1 MKGKAL
7 RKEILERVESNWPT
21 HIREI
26 IRDLGFEVDNTNI
39 KKFSYHIRK
48 LEEAEKIKVK
58 RIGRALVAWPVDM
71 EKLRMIH
78 ELLRVD

>member
-7 RKEILERVESNWPT
+7 RQEILERVESNWPT
-21 HIREI
+21 HIREL

-48 LEEAEKIKVK
+48 LEEEEKVKVK
-58 RIGRALVAWPVDM
+58 RIGRAMVAWPNEM
-71 EKLRMIH
+71 EKLRVIH
-78 ELLRVD
+78 ELLKV

>member
-7 RKEILERVESNWPT
+7 RQEILERVESNWPT
-21 HIREI
+21 HIREL

-48 LEEAEKIKVK
+48 LEQEEKVKVK
-58 RIGRALVAWPVDM
+58 RIGRALVAWPNEM

-78 ELLRVD
+78 DLLKV